1 MPICRFF
8 ALSVVTMES
17 GLYHLRSGYRMDFAF
32 YSVALVL
39 AFSGARWFT
48 ENVKFHLRNQRFWV
62 HHWILAAVAML
73 ALVVLDVASPWV
85 WGGLTGVALEGLRRD
100 NWSLFR

>member
-1 MPICRFF
+1 MLICRFF

-62 HHWILAAVAML
+62 HHGILAAVAML
-73 ALVVLDVASPWV
+73 VLVVLDVASPWV